1 MISKL
6 ELKELGDA
14 VFLGDFESG
23 SPEWHELR
31 NEDAAVG
38 GSDIGAI
45 AGLSPFESQI
55 TKWAKKTKQ
64 IPDNFEPSMAMRLGT
79 KLEAPI
85 LEIFAEEHPDYEIFT
100 TGTWAHKE
108 FNWQR
113 ANPDALY
120 RKPDGTWGIIEVKFS
135 RDYWSEVPQHYRA
148 QVLWY
153 MNVFAIQ
160 EAVLV
165 ALAGSS
171 YQEFEVEWDT
181 FEATSLIAAAYRFRE
196 SVLNN
201 KMPDWMLPWLLFAM
215 PIGVM
220 VDRVDRRYIFA
231 GSNAIRSAVIG
242 IKALGIATGHVT
254 IYWLIFSA
262 FIIGVCEV
270 ATDTTAQSLIP
281 QILDKEHYEKGNSR
295 LQISETVIQGFIGS
309 PLSGFLYALAIWL
322 PFFINSIG
330 YAVATLLAL
339 SIPIQYLQDVRTE
352 SSAEKKPHFIED
364 IKFGIAYLYNHK
376 VLRRLVLTT
385 ATIGV
390 CYSMGTATMVLFIIK
405 ELELAPKYF
414 GVILTIQGV
423 GALLG
428 AIVAPKASKKFGRSI
443 MMTLGITLSSVVLL
457 LQGFAPNIYIFV
469 ALATFGGFAIA
480 QWNILL
486 MATYQTVIPNEL
498 YGRIHGTRRTLVWGM
513 MPIGSLI
520 GGVLAHFSLRLP
532 MYVGG
537 VIASVIA
544 LASIKFF
551 LSVAGTAPAEK

>member
-1 MISKL
+1 M
-6 ELKELGDA
+6 
-14 VFLGDFESG
+14 
-23 SPEWHELR
+23 SPAF
-31 NEDAAVG
+31 N
-38 GSDIGAI
+38 
-45 AGLSPFESQI
+45 
-55 TKWAKKTKQ
+55 
-64 IPDNFEPSMAMRLGT
+64 RL
-79 KLEAPI
+79 
-85 LEIFAEEHPDYEIFT
+85 
-100 TGTWAHKE
+100 W
-108 FNWQR
+108 
-113 ANPDALY
+113 
-120 RKPDGTWGIIEVKFS
+120 
-135 RDYWSEVPQHYRA
+135 
-148 QVLWY
+148 
-153 MNVFAIQ
+153 
-160 EAVLV
+160 
-165 ALAGSS
+165 AGSIIS
-171 YQEFEVEWDT
+171 NLADGV
-181 FEATSLIAAAYRFRE
+181 LIAAAPLLAITLTD
-196 SVLNN
+196 STVLISIIGA
-201 KMPDWMLPWLLFAM
+201 MVMLPWLLFAM

-220 VDRVDRRYIFA
+220 VDRVDRRFILA

-242 IKALGIATGHVT
+242 ILALGIATGHVT

-330 YAVATLLAL
+330 YAIATLLAL
-339 SIPIQYLQDVRTE
+339 SIPIQYLQDIRTE
-352 SSAEKKPHFIED
+352 SATDKKPHFIED
-364 IKFGIAYLYNHK
+364 IKFGIKYLYNHK

-414 GVILTIQGV
+414 GVILTIQGL

-457 LQGFAPNIYIFV
+457 FQGFAPNIYIFV
-469 ALATFGGFAIA
+469 ALATFGGFAIS

-486 MATYQTVIPNEL
+486 MATYQSVIPNEL

-544 LASIKFF
+544 LASINFF
-551 LSVAGTAPAEK
+551 LSVAKSAETPQ

>member
-1 MISKL
+1 
-6 ELKELGDA
+6 
-14 VFLGDFESG
+14 
-23 SPEWHELR
+23 
-31 NEDAAVG
+31 
-38 GSDIGAI
+38 
-45 AGLSPFESQI
+45 
-55 TKWAKKTKQ
+55 
-64 IPDNFEPSMAMRLGT
+64 
-79 KLEAPI
+79 
-85 LEIFAEEHPDYEIFT
+85 
-100 TGTWAHKE
+100 
-108 FNWQR
+108 
-113 ANPDALY
+113 
-120 RKPDGTWGIIEVKFS
+120 
-135 RDYWSEVPQHYRA
+135 
-148 QVLWY
+148 
-153 MNVFAIQ
+153 
-160 EAVLV
+160 
-165 ALAGSS
+165 
-171 YQEFEVEWDT
+171 
-181 FEATSLIAAAYRFRE
+181 
-196 SVLNN
+196 
-201 KMPDWMLPWLLFAM
+201 
-215 PIGVM
+215 
-220 VDRVDRRYIFA
+220 
-231 GSNAIRSAVIG
+231 
-242 IKALGIATGHVT
+242 VT

-330 YAVATLLAL
+330 YAIATLLAL

-352 SSAEKKPHFIED
+352 SAAEKKPHFIED
-364 IKFGIAYLYNHK
+364 IKFGIKYLYNHK

-414 GVILTIQGV
+414 GVILTIQGL

-443 MMTLGITLSSVVLL
+443 IMTLGITFSSVVLL

-551 LSVAGTAPAEK
+551 LSVASTAPAEK